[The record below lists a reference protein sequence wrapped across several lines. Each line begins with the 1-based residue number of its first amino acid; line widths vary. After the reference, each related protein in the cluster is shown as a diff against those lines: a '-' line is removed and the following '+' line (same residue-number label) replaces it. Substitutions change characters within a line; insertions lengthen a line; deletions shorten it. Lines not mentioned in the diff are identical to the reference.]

1 MLAFL
6 GTPDLITV
14 LFSAVVMAMCD
25 HNMDNAEIGESSDG
39 STLTLQTLRF
49 ADIIKD
55 EEDMEEVD

>member
-1 MLAFL
+1 
-6 GTPDLITV
+6 
-14 LFSAVVMAMCD
+14 MAMCD

-39 STLTLQTLRF
+39 STLTLQTVRF